1 MNTRILFR
9 LVIFLLGVMVWTACE
24 DNDDFTSSPSKLLTF
39 STDTVKVDTTFS
51 LVPTPTK
58 TLWVYNRSGKGL
70 RCSSVR
76 LLKGNQTGFRV
87 NVDGFYLGAS
97 EGYQV
102 SDVEIRNK
110 DSIRVFVELTAPLN
124 QRDEIVRIDDDLV
137 FTLESGV
144 QQKVHLRSWSWDAEI
159 RRDWHITGDETIDQE
174 KPIVIY
180 GGLTVDEGATLT
192 INGGTTLYFHNDAGL
207 DVHGTLKV
215 NGSADKN
222 VVLRGDRIDH
232 MFDYLPYDRVPGQ
245 WQGVKIHESSFDN
258 ELNYVDIHSAFNGLT
273 CVSEDATKMKLKLHN
288 SVIHNCQGCCLKA
301 TNSMVEVTNTEL
313 SNALDDCAHFEGGD
327 ITLNNCTLAQ
337 FYPFD
342 SARKAALFF
351 SNVSPLTSLVCRNT
365 IITGYADDVLTGS
378 KVDDAADFNF
388 LFDHCVVRTPE
399 ITGDDGKLFTEVVFE
414 DPEDKEH
421 GGINHFVLIDTENL
435 IYDFRLAKVSLA
447 KDIADPATATSE
459 DRYGVVRDEKPD
471 AGAYECT
478 ETEQEEEEEQEQ
490 PENP

>member
-9 LVIFLLGVMVWTACE
+9 LVIFILGVVVWSSCE
-24 DNDDFTSSPSKLLTF
+24 DDDDFTTSPSNLLTF
-39 STDTVKVDTTFS
+39 STDSVKVDTTFS
-51 LVPTPTK
+51 QVPTPTQ
-58 TLWVYNRSGKGL
+58 TMWVYNRSGKGL
-70 RCSSVR
+70 RCTSVR
-76 LLKGNQTGFRV
+76 LAKGNQTGFRV

-97 EGYQV
+97 EGFQV
-102 SDVEIRNK
+102 GDVEIRNK

-124 QRDEIVRIDDDLV
+124 QREEIVRIDDDLV

-144 QQKVHLRSWSWDAEI
+144 QQKVHLRSWSLDADMWYNE
-159 RRDWHITGDETIDQE
+159 HVTANKVIDQK

-180 GGLTVDEGATLT
+180 GGLTVGEGVTLT
-192 INGGTTLYFHNDAGL
+192 INAGTTLYFHNDAGL
-207 DVHGTLKV
+207 DVYGTLKI

-258 ELNYVDIHSAFNGLT
+258 VLNYADIHSAFNGLV
-273 CVSEDATKMKLKLHN
+273 CESEDATKPKLVLNN

-301 TNSMVEVTNTEL
+301 TNSIVEVTNTEL

-351 SNVSPLTSLVCRNT
+351 SNGKPLTSLVCRNS

-378 KVDDAADFNF
+378 KVDEAADFNF
-388 LFDHCVVRTPE
+388 LFDHCVIRTPE
-399 ITGDDGKLFTEVVFE
+399 VTGDDGKLFSEVVFE
-414 DPEDKEH
+414 NPEDTEH
-421 GGINHFVLIDTENL
+421 GGESHFMLVDTENL
-435 IYDFRLAKVSLA
+435 IYDFRLSKNSLA
-447 KDIADPATATSE
+447 KDIADQATATTE
-459 DRYGVVRDEKPD
+459 DRNGVVRDEKPD

-478 ETEQEEEEEQEQ
+478 EQEEEQQEK
-490 PENP
+490 P

>member
-9 LVIFLLGVMVWTACE
+9 LVIFILGVVVWSSCE
-24 DNDDFTSSPSKLLTF
+24 DNDDFTTSPSNLLTF
-39 STDTVKVDTTFS
+39 STDSVKVDTTFS
-51 LVPTPTK
+51 QVPTPTK
-58 TLWVYNRSGKGL
+58 TMWVYNRSGKGL

-76 LLKGNQTGFRV
+76 LAKGNQTGFRV

-102 SDVEIRNK
+102 GDVEIRNK

-124 QRDEIVRIDDDLV
+124 QRNEIVRIDDDLV

-144 QQKVHLRSWSWDAEI
+144 QQKVHLRSWSLDADMWYNE
-159 RRDWHITGDETIDQE
+159 HVTANKVIDQK

-180 GGLTVDEGATLT
+180 GGLTVDEGVTLT
-192 INGGTTLYFHNDAGL
+192 INAGTTLYFHNDAGL
-207 DVHGTLKV
+207 DVYGTLKI

-258 ELNYVDIHSAFNGLT
+258 VLNYADIHSAFNGLV
-273 CVSEDATKMKLKLHN
+273 CESEDATKPKLVLNN

-301 TNSMVEVTNTEL
+301 TNSMVEVNNTEL

-327 ITLNNCTLAQ
+327 VTLNNCTLAQ

-342 SARKAALFF
+342 SARKAALSF
-351 SNVSPLTSLVCRNT
+351 SNGKPLTSLVCRNT

-378 KVDDAADFNF
+378 KVDEAADFNF
-388 LFDHCVVRTPE
+388 LFDHCVIRTPQ
-399 ITGDDGKLFTEVVFE
+399 ITGDDGKLFSEVVFE
-414 DPEDKEH
+414 DPEDTEH
-421 GGINHFVLIDTENL
+421 GGASHFMLIDTENL
-435 IYDFRLAKVSLA
+435 IYDFRLSKQSLA
-447 KDIADPATATSE
+447 KDIADSATATME
-459 DRYGVVRDEKPD
+459 DRNGVVRDEKPD

-478 ETEQEEEEEQEQ
+478 EQEEEQQ
-490 PENP
+490 ENP